1 MECRLFARQRTYGFA
16 PPKFSKEGIYLQFV
30 SAHTPNHEEEND
42 GAGDRHN
49 FYPQNS
55 RNASVCDF
63 FLSLKTGQM
72 AGNRAGV
79 LVQVAMLVKE

>member
-1 MECRLFARQRTYGFA
+1 MECRLFALDTGHTATLRQNSA
-16 PPKFSKEGIYLQFV
+16 KPKSIYLQFV

-55 RNASVCDF
+55 RNASVCNLTF
-63 FLSLKTGQM
+63 SLSLKIGLALFQ
-72 AGNRAGV
+72 
-79 LVQVAMLVKE
+79 EI